1 MGQYPVTNL
10 KISNLETFNNMKR
23 LLTLS
28 TIVLALSFCVVA
40 ANSNLTDSGT
50 TTNNTTENNPNTQG
64 NKKEIAPIVPPK
76 EVLQREFGAHDREAF
91 TQPDKVFYPETWFH
105 FIGGNVSYEGITA
118 DLEAIA
124 GAGISGIHFF
134 HGQQGGKWPAT
145 GEDIECMSE
154 KWEEAVQF
162 VAQECARLGLRFT
175 MQNCP
180 GWAMSGGPWI
190 KPENAMRLIV
200 SSDKNIDINGSVE
213 TTLSRPQP
221 SNEEWRDY
229 KDIAVLAFPMPAG
242 ADNPI
247 PAAQSISGSGPFAWE
262 ALIRRSEALT
272 LPAGGKTH
280 SVEVSYPTPTII
292 RTLEFSPVQ
301 GFNHNMCYDPDA
313 NFRMYAINAEGKQTK
328 VLDAPMPQSN
338 WQDNARMSIA
348 CVEVEDAVKYRL
360 EITNQHNMRLSHLK
374 LLAVARKNSWESEAG
389 WTLRG
394 FERSAD
400 DLVQSAEGYIKHDQ
414 IFDISDCMTPDGTL
428 RWEAPWAGKWTI
440 LRIGHINA
448 GRKNAPAPPSGTGW
462 ECDKLSTE
470 GPEAHFDGYI
480 GHLANGA
487 LQGGMLKGL
496 LLDSWECNTQ
506 TWTNLMEQE
515 FESFKGY
522 ELRSWLPAVFGYVID
537 NPETTSRFL
546 LDWRGTIGEL
556 FSNRFYKRMSE
567 LGREN
572 GLSVMYET
580 AAGDVFPADIMEY
593 FKYAD
598 VPMCEFWHPFSNG
611 YVGDLNFKPTKP
623 TASAAHLYGKP
634 RVNAES
640 FTSFD
645 LNWDEH
651 WEMLKEVA
659 NYHAV
664 EGVTHNVFHTYTHNP
679 QIDYLQPGTS
689 FGARIGTPFL
699 RGQTWWRHM
708 NEFTTYLARCS
719 YMLERGHTV
728 SDVLWYLGD
737 EINHKPSQKFPFP
750 AGYKFDYCNPD
761 ILLNRLRVEDGCV
774 VSPEGLRYR
783 FIWIPE
789 NKRMLPE
796 TLERLRALMKQ
807 GAIVV
812 ADAPKGLATLSDGKR
827 AQKRFDK
834 AVRAIWGKAE
844 EGTLRKIGKGGILAG
859 VTIEEAI
866 AKLGIEEDVRCADV
880 RWLHRQTEGA
890 DWYFVTPQKGE
901 SFSGK
906 VDFKASGNVEI
917 WNPVTGEAV
926 AAEAT
931 FADGY
936 TSVSLT
942 MPQGG
947 SCFVIFHNGKPL
959 EKSAELN
966 LTHEQAIGSQWELS
980 FPAGWDAPEKI
991 MVSELKPWKEL
1002 PLSAQ
1007 AKAFSGTVTYRTTFS
1022 ATKDMLSRPATLDL
1036 GRVDMI
1042 AVVTLNGKTLRTL
1055 WCSPFSL
1062 EISEALVEGENE
1074 LVVEVTSTWF
1084 NRLVYDAAQPKKARK
1099 TWTIAGP
1106 SANQPLRESGL
1117 MGPVTLK
1124 Y

>member
-1 MGQYPVTNL
+1 
-10 KISNLETFNNMKR
+10 MKTR
-23 LLTLS
+23 
-28 TIVLALSFCVVA
+28 IALSILFVLFFCA
-40 ANSNLTDSGT
+40 TMAQQS
-50 TTNNTTENNPNTQG
+50 
-64 NKKEIAPIVPPK
+64 EITPVVPPT
-76 EVLQREFGAHDREAF
+76 EVLQRSFGAHDREAF
-91 TQPDKVFYPETWFH
+91 AKPDKIFYPETWFH

-162 VAQECARLGLRFT
+162 VAKECARLGLRFT

-200 SSDKNIDINGSVE
+200 SSNKNIDIDGRIE
-213 TTLSRPQP
+213 ATLEQPQP

-247 PAAQSISGSGPFAWE
+247 PSAQSISGSGELGWE
-262 ALIRRSEALT
+262 GLIRKGETLD
-272 LPAGGKTH
+272 LPAGGNTH
-280 SVEVSYPTPTII
+280 TVEVSYPTPTII

-301 GFNHNMCYDPDA
+301 AFNHNMCYDPEV
-313 NFRMYAINAEGKQTK
+313 NFSMYAINAEGKETK

-338 WQDNARMSIA
+338 WQDNSRMSIA
-348 CVEVEDAVKYRL
+348 CAEVADAVKYRI
-360 EITNQHNMRLSHLK
+360 EITNQYNMRLSHLK

-400 DLVQSAEGYIKHDQ
+400 DLVQSDESYLKRDQ
-414 IFDISDCMTPDGTL
+414 IFDVTEYMDSNGVFS
-428 RWEAPWAGKWTI
+428 WEAPWAAKWTI

-448 GRKNAPAPPSGTGW
+448 GKKNAPAPPSGTGW
-462 ECDKLSTE
+462 ECDKLSEE

-506 TWTNLMEQE
+506 TWTNKMEQE
-515 FESFKGY
+515 FKDFKGY
-522 ELRSWLPAVFGYVID
+522 DLRNWLPAVFGYVID

-556 FSNRFYKRMSE
+556 FANRFYKRMSE

-598 VPMCEFWHPFSNG
+598 VPMCEYWHPFSNG
-611 YVGDLNFKPTKP
+611 YVGDINFKPIKP

-659 NYHAV
+659 DYHAI

-679 QIDYLQPGTS
+679 QIDYLKPGTS

-699 RGQTWWRHM
+699 RGQTWWKHM

-719 YMLERGHTV
+719 YMLERGRTV

-737 EINHKPSQKFPFP
+737 EISHKPSQKFPFP

-761 ILLNRLRVEDGCV
+761 ILLNRLRIENGLI
-774 VSPEGLRYR
+774 VSPEGLSYR

-789 NKRMLPE
+789 NKRMVPE
-796 TLERLRALMKQ
+796 TLERLHELMKQ

-812 ADAPKGLATLSDGKR
+812 ADAPKGLATLKDGAR

-834 AVRAIWGKAE
+834 AVRAIWGKTEA
-844 EGTLRKIGKGGILAG
+844 GKLRKIGKGGILAG
-859 VTIEEAI
+859 VSIEEAI
-866 AKLGIEEDVRCADV
+866 KTLGIPEDVRCEDV
-880 RWLHRQTEGA
+880 RWLHRKTEGA
-890 DWYFVTPQKGE
+890 DTYFITPQKGD

-906 VDFKASGNVEI
+906 VQFKASGNVEI

-926 AAEAT
+926 AANST

-936 TSVSLT
+936 TSVDLT

-947 SCFVIFHNGKPL
+947 SYFVVFHNGEPL
-959 EKSAELN
+959 TAGKELN
-966 LTHEQAIGSQWELS
+966 FSQQQSIGARWELS
-980 FPAGWDAPEKI
+980 FPAGWGAPEKMEI
-991 MVSELKPWKEL
+991 SELKPWKEL
-1002 PLSAQ
+1002 NISPE
-1007 AKAFSGTVTYRTTFS
+1007 AKAFSGTVTYRTTFT
-1022 ATKDMLSRPATLDL
+1022 ATKQMLNKPAMLEL
-1036 GRVDMI
+1036 GKVDMI
-1042 AVVTLNGKTLRTL
+1042 AVVKVNGKTLRTL
-1055 WCSPFSL
+1055 WCAPFSL
-1062 EISEALVEGENE
+1062 DISEALIEGENE

-1084 NRLVYDAAQPKKARK
+1084 NRLVYDAAQPKKNRK

-1106 SANQPLRESGL
+1106 SANNALRESGL
-1117 MGPVTLK
+1117 MGPVTLR